1 MKKAGQFGQVRD
13 ETSLDVKRADF
24 KLDMVPPHLFMN
36 FRVVDDEGRE
46 LATGRDLPALRAQLG
61 VKARRQFSESAR
73 NKLERKG
80 LTTWDFGELPEQIE
94 FSRGGQSLIGYP
106 ALLDEGD
113 SVALVVLDTEH
124 DAQVATHRGLRRL
137 FQLAA
142 PEQVRFVARNLP
154 GFQDMSL
161 RYALLLELEGA
172 RQDKGAISDRLRQE
186 LVDAICDRA
195 FFVEDDAVR
204 DAAAFQTRVNKA
216 KTRLNDVAS
225 EVCRVMSEILTEYQA
240 LRPRINQPGVPVW
253 QRAMTDIRNQLKELL
268 KPQFVVTTPLPRLKH
283 YPRYLKAIQ
292 FRLDKFSI
300 NPAKDAQWMQQIQS
314 WWQAWQG
321 RVQADRQR
329 GTWEPGLEEFR
340 WMLEELRVSLWAQ
353 QLKTPYPVSF
363 KRLEKAWND
372 LR

>member
-1 MKKAGQFGQVRD
+1 M
-13 ETSLDVKRADF
+13 
-24 KLDMVPPHLFMN
+24 
-36 FRVVDDEGRE
+36 
-46 LATGRDLPALRAQLG
+46 
-61 VKARRQFSESAR
+61 
-73 NKLERKG
+73 
-80 LTTWDFGELPEQIE
+80 
-94 FSRGGQSLIGYP
+94 
-106 ALLDEGD
+106 
-113 SVALVVLDTEH
+113 
-124 DAQVATHRGLRRL
+124 
-137 FQLAA
+137 
-142 PEQVRFVARNLP
+142 
-154 GFQDMSL
+154 
-161 RYALLLELEGA
+161 
-172 RQDKGAISDRLRQE
+172 
-186 LVDAICDRA
+186 
-195 FFVEDDAVR
+195 EDDAVR

-253 QRAMTDIRNQLKELL
+253 LRAMTDIRNQLKELL

-363 KRLEKAWND
+363 KRLEKAWTE